1 MKKLLVK
8 ICGITTKETAKD
20 LVCLKPDMIGLV
32 FACSPRKVT
41 LQMAGEIAEIARQKQ
56 VKVVAIFQNQPLD
69 EILQAAASTK
79 ADYVQLHGNEPV
91 EFCKKIPVKIIKTIK
106 LKNSISETQ
115 KIMESYKPFID
126 LFLVDRA
133 EQGRG
138 GLVDLKQ
145 VKELASQYPILLAGG
160 LNPENIKPILA
171 EVGNVIKG
179 VDVSGGVE
187 KETGIKDLIKVK
199 NFITKVRNI

>member
-8 ICGITTKETAKD
+8 VCGITTKETAKD
-20 LVCLKPDMIGLV
+20 LVCLEPDMIGLV

-56 VKVVAIFQNQPLD
+56 VKVVAIFQNQSLD
-69 EILQAAASTK
+69 EILQAAASIK

-91 EFCKKIPVKIIKTIK
+91 EFCKKIPIKVIKTIK
-106 LKNSISETQ
+106 LKTSVDETR

-145 VKELASQYPILLAGG
+145 VKKLAIQYPILLAGG
-160 LNPENIKPILA
+160 LNPKNIKPILA
-171 EVGNVIKG
+171 EVGDVIRG

-187 KETGIKDLIKVK
+187 KGAGIKDLIKVK
-199 NFITKVRNI
+199 NFITKVRN